1 MSVYVRSRCRGR
13 FPFAAAVLAC
23 AVAASPIVLW
33 AQASGNPAL
42 VAVTA
47 SARTPLSLTEAFR
60 LALEQQPWISSQA
73 ERQREQQARLTIADA
88 WFADSPTI
96 ASGLRAGSRDSLR
109 EFEIEISA
117 PIATTSRRNLQVA
130 TARGEAGAY
139 AANVSQQTLKL
150 ASEVREAYWAT
161 ALAVSEL
168 TLNDDEVG
176 RAEQLARDSARRTAA
191 GDSARVDT
199 LQAQAMLQLARSNRA
214 DAEQRLANTRQAL
227 RALVGDA
234 AIHPLRDSAEASP
247 STGDSLRADHPLLR
261 SAEQSIVLARARLN
275 EASML
280 VNAPS
285 MLSFTVGNE
294 RTSNSGSTASS
305 TTARIGVSVPF
316 AGGQRATPRIA
327 QASAELAE
335 AQSHERLVRRQLIA
349 EIDGA
354 NAALAASGRRVA
366 ILIERASLAT
376 EVATLYA
383 KAFRLGELDLPTRLR
398 VEGERAAALLAL
410 TRARI
415 ERHAA
420 VSRANQSLGLLP

>member
-1 MSVYVRSRCRGR
+1 MSVYIRSRRSWR
-13 FPFAAAVLAC
+13 IPLAVAALTC
-23 AVAASPIVLW
+23 AVAASPVVLW
-33 AQASGNPAL
+33 AQASGNPAPI
-42 VAVTA
+42 AVTA
-47 SARTPLSLTEAFR
+47 SAQTPLSLTEAFR
-60 LALEQQPWISSQA
+60 LALEQQPWISSRA
-73 ERQREQQARLTIADA
+73 ERQREQQARLIVADS
-88 WFADSPTI
+88 WFADTPTI
-96 ASGLRAGSRDSLR
+96 ASSLRAGSRDSLR

-130 TARGEAGAY
+130 TARGEASAY

-150 ASEVREAYWAT
+150 ASEVREAYWAAPLAAGEV
-161 ALAVSEL
+161 AL
-168 TLNDDEVG
+168 TDDENT
-176 RAEQLARDSARRTAA
+176 RAEALARDSARRTTA
-191 GDSARVDT
+191 GESARVDT
-199 LQAQAMLQLARSNRA
+199 LQAQAALQLARSYRA
-214 DAEQRLANTRQAL
+214 EAQQRLANTRQTF
-227 RALVGDA
+227 RALVGEA
-234 AIHPLRDSAEASP
+234 AIHPLMDSPEASP
-247 STGDSLRADHPLLR
+247 DTADSLRADHPLLR
-261 SAEQSIVLARARLN
+261 NAEQSIVLARAKLK

-280 VNAPS
+280 VNAAPT
-285 MLSFTVGNE
+285 LSFTLGNE

-316 AGGQRATPRIA
+316 GGAQRATPRIA

-335 AQSHERLVRRQLIA
+335 AQSQERLVRRQLIA

-354 NAALAASGRRVA
+354 KAAHAASELRVA
-366 ILIERASLAT
+366 ILVERASLAT

-420 VSRANQSLGLLP
+420 ISRANQSLGLLP